1 MSIKG
6 ANGQNILASE
16 GHNTKISCDN
26 GI

>member
-1 MSIKG
+1 M
-6 ANGQNILASE
+6 LASE